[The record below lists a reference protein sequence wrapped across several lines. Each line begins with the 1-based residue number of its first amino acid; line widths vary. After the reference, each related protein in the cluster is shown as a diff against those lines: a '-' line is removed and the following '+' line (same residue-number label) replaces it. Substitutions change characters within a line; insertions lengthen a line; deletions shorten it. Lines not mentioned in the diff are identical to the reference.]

1 MSWERQEDQSGSE
14 AGPCNSSPGGLK
26 KPGWSE
32 HGGACDAQGGVL
44 ALLLSFPR
52 TQDVVPKRPLS
63 DDIIWVMVV
72 VKLSSWLICQTSDR
86 ALAAPQDSSA
96 EDGHSYLSLCLLPLL
111 FFSWNPYF
119 FYTACWDLLGRVA
132 RFLVRKS
139 SEKAAFRLKVLV
151 AVLS

>member
-1 MSWERQEDQSGSE
+1 MSWERQEAQSGSG
-14 AGPCNSSPGGLK
+14 AGPCNSSLGGLEE
-26 KPGWSE
+26 PGWSE

-72 VKLSSWLICQTSDR
+72 MSSWLICQTSDR

-111 FFSWNPYF
+111 FFSRNPY

-139 SEKAAFRLKVLV
+139 SGNAAFRLKVLV